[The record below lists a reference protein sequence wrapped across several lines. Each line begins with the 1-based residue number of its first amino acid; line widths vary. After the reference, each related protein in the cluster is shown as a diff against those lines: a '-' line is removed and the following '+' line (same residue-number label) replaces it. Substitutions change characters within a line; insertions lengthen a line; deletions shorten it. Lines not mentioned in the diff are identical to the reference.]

1 MGRRTVTMSDVAREA
16 GVSVMTVSNVLND
29 RSNVGDDTR
38 LHVLEVVDRLGY
50 EVNLTA
56 RRLRSGRTGT
66 VGLIVPRFD
75 LHYYGE
81 LASLISDALA
91 ADRMHLVVEQ
101 SGASRERELS
111 ALSLA
116 RLQQYDGV
124 LLGAVGLDMADLD
137 RIHPDLPIVLL
148 GEQDVPDRYHRVQMR
163 NVAGAQLATEHLI
176 ACGARRIAVLGGRL
190 TAPRPEMGTY
200 RAKGWAK
207 ALTDAGLNPDPDL
220 AIPLH
225 DYSIAEARAM
235 IAGVLAADP
244 RIDAIFA
251 VTDEVAIGALA
262 GLHDAGLRVPDD
274 IQLVGFD
281 NLDISQH
288 LTPGLTSVDPDRPTM
303 VAEALRLLRRQ
314 LEDKNAAPEHVVS
327 TVSLVTRGS
336 TRERAATRKKGSAPV
351 PR

>member
-1 MGRRTVTMSDVAREA
+1 MGRRTVTMSDVAHEA
-16 GVSVMTVSNVLND
+16 GVSVMTVSNVLNG
-29 RSNVGDDTR
+29 RSNVGADTR
-38 LHVLEVVDRLGY
+38 LHVLDVVDRLGY
-50 EVNLTA
+50 EINLTA

-75 LHYYGE
+75 LRYYGE

-137 RIHPDLPIVLL
+137 RIHPDLPIVLF
-148 GEQDVPDRYHRVQMR
+148 GEQDVPDRYHRVQMG
-163 NVAGAQLATEHLI
+163 NVAGARLATEHLI
-176 ACGARRIAVLGGRL
+176 TCGARRIAVLGGKL
-190 TAPRPEMGTY
+190 TAPHPEMATY
-200 RAKGWAK
+200 RANGWSG
-207 ALTDAGLNPDPDL
+207 ALAAAGLDPRPDL
-220 AIPLH
+220 VIPLH
-225 DYSIAEARAM
+225 DYSIAEARAT
-235 IAGVLAADP
+235 ITDVLAAGLK
-244 RIDAIFA
+244 IDGIFA

-274 IQLVGFD
+274 VQVVGFD
-281 NLDISQH
+281 NLDIAQH
-288 LTPGLTSVDPDRPTM
+288 LAPGLTTIDPDRPTM

-336 TRERAATRKKGSAPV
+336 TGNRHPARRRGS
-351 PR
+351 R

>member
-1 MGRRTVTMSDVAREA
+1 
-16 GVSVMTVSNVLND
+16 MTVSNVLNN
-29 RSNVGDDTR
+29 RSNVGADTR
-38 LHVLEVVDRLGY
+38 LHVLDVVDRLGY

-66 VGLIVPRFD
+66 VGLIVPGFN

-101 SGASRERELS
+101 SGANRERELS

-148 GEQDVPDRYHRVQMR
+148 GEQDVPDRYHRIQMN
-163 NVAGAQLATEHLI
+163 NVAGARLATEHLI
-176 ACGARRIAVLGGRL
+176 ACGARRIAVLGGKL
-190 TAPRPEMGTY
+190 TAPRPEMATR
-200 RAKGWAK
+200 RANGWSS
-207 ALTDAGLNPDPDL
+207 ALTEAGLDPHPDL
-220 AIPLH
+220 VIPLH
-225 DYSIAEARAM
+225 DYSIAEARAT
-235 IAGVLAADP
+235 ITEVLAAGLK
-244 RIDAIFA
+244 IDGIFA

-262 GLHDAGLRVPDD
+262 GLHDAGVRVPED

-281 NLDISQH
+281 NLDIAQH
-288 LTPGLTSVDPDRPTM
+288 LAPGLTTIDPGRPTM
-303 VAEALRLLRRQ
+303 VAEALRLLRCQ
-314 LEDKNAAPEHVVS
+314 LADKNAAPEHIVG

-336 TRERAATRKKGSAPV
+336 TRNETPAPRRKS
-351 PR
+351 R

>member
-29 RSNVGDDTR
+29 RSNVGADTR
-38 LHVLEVVDRLGY
+38 LHVLDVVDRLGY
-50 EVNLTA
+50 EINLSA

-66 VGLIVPRFD
+66 VGLIVPGFN

-111 ALSLA
+111 ALSHA

-124 LLGAVGLDMADLD
+124 LLGAVGLNTADLD

-163 NVAGAQLATEHLI
+163 NAAGARLATEHLI
-176 ACGARRIAVLGGRL
+176 DCGASRIAVLGGKL
-190 TAPRPEMGTY
+190 AAPRPEMATY
-200 RAKGWAK
+200 RADGWSA
-207 ALTDAGLNPDPDL
+207 ALAGAGLDPHPDL
-220 AIPLH
+220 VIPLH
-225 DYSIAEARAM
+225 DYSIAEARATLTDALG
-235 IAGVLAADP
+235 AGLT
-244 RIDAIFA
+244 IDGIFA

-274 IQLVGFD
+274 VQLVGFD
-281 NLDISQH
+281 NLDIAQH
-288 LTPGLTSVDPDRPTM
+288 LTPGLTTIDPDRPTM

-314 LEDKNAAPEHVVS
+314 LEDRDAAPEHVVG
-327 TVSLVTRGS
+327 TVSLITRGS
-336 TRERAATRKKGSAPV
+336 TRNR
-351 PR
+351 PRRSR

>member
-1 MGRRTVTMSDVAREA
+1 MRRRTVTMSDVAREA

-29 RSNVGDDTR
+29 RSNVGADTR
-38 LHVLEVVDRLGY
+38 LHVLNVVDRLGY
-50 EVNLTA
+50 EINLTA
-56 RRLRSGRTGT
+56 RHLRSGRTGT

-137 RIHPDLPIVLL
+137 RIHPDLPIVLF
-148 GEQDVPDRYHRVQMR
+148 GEQDVPDRYHRVQMG
-163 NVAGAQLATEHLI
+163 NVAGARLATEHLI
-176 ACGARRIAVLGGRL
+176 TCGARRIAVLGGKL
-190 TAPRPEMGTY
+190 TASHPEMATY
-200 RAKGWAK
+200 RATGWSG
-207 ALTDAGLNPDPDL
+207 ALADAGLDPSPDL
-220 AIPLH
+220 VIPLH
-225 DYSIAEARAM
+225 DYSIAEARAT
-235 IAGVLAADP
+235 ITEVLAAELK
-244 RIDAIFA
+244 IDGIFA

-274 IQLVGFD
+274 VQLVGFD

-288 LTPGLTSVDPDRPTM
+288 LAPGLTTIDPDRPAM

-314 LEDKNAAPEHVVS
+314 LADKNAAPEHIVS

-336 TRERAATRKKGSAPV
+336 TGKQNPVRRRGS
-351 PR
+351 R

>member
-1 MGRRTVTMSDVAREA
+1 MGRRTVTMSEVAREA

-29 RSNVGDDTR
+29 RSNVGADTR
-38 LHVLEVVDRLGY
+38 LHVLDVVDRLGY

-148 GEQDVPDRYHRVQMR
+148 GEQDVPDRYHRVQMH
-163 NVAGAQLATEHLI
+163 NFAGARLATEYLI
-176 ACGARRIAVLGGRL
+176 TCGARRIAVLGGKL
-190 TAPRPEMGTY
+190 TAPRPEMATH
-200 RAKGWAK
+200 RANGWSR
-207 ALTDAGLNPDPDL
+207 ALADAGLDPRPDL
-220 AIPLH
+220 VIPLH
-225 DYSIAEARAM
+225 DYSIAEARAT
-235 IAGVLAADP
+235 ITDVLAAGLK
-244 RIDAIFA
+244 IDGIFA

-288 LTPGLTSVDPDRPTM
+288 LAPGLTTIDPDRPTM

-314 LEDKNAAPEHVVS
+314 LADKNAAPEHIVS

-336 TRERAATRKKGSAPV
+336 TRNETPVRRRGS
-351 PR
+351 R

>member
-29 RSNVGDDTR
+29 RSNVGADTR
-38 LHVLEVVDRLGY
+38 LHVLDVVDRLGY
-50 EVNLTA
+50 EINLTA

-163 NVAGAQLATEHLI
+163 NAAGARLATEHLI
-176 ACGARRIAVLGGRL
+176 TCGARRIAVLGGKL
-190 TAPRPEMGTY
+190 TAPRPEMATY
-200 RAKGWAK
+200 RAHGWAG
-207 ALTDAGLNPDPDL
+207 ALADAGLDPCPDL
-220 AIPLH
+220 VIPLH
-225 DYSIAEARAM
+225 DYSIAEARAT
-235 IAGVLAADP
+235 ITDVLAGSK
-244 RIDAIFA
+244 IDGIFA

-274 IQLVGFD
+274 VQLVGFD
-281 NLDISQH
+281 NLDISAH
-288 LTPGLTSVDPDRPTM
+288 LTPGLTTIDPDRPAM

-314 LEDKNAAPEHVVS
+314 LEDKNAAPEHIVS
-327 TVSLVTRGS
+327 TVSLVIRGS
-336 TRERAATRKKGSAPV
+336 TRT
-351 PR
+351 